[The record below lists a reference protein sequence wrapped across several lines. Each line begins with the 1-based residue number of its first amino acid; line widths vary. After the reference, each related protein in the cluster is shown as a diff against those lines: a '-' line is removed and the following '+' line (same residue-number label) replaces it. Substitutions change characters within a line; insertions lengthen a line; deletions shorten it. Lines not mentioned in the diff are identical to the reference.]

1 MVTRYEK
8 PISRH
13 AMSAVAAD
21 LRTRLFQSIAD
32 RFPSPAIEHSL
43 AMRRLWKTL
52 FYLTGPR
59 APFVMRTARYRLWV
73 DPLRRKDI
81 ARSIL
86 HRGCYEPIETAIVLA
101 RLKPGM
107 TVIDVGANIGHYA
120 MIAAAAI
127 GPEGRVVAFEPDAE
141 NHAALAAN
149 LALNGF
155 AQATAERLALGA
167 KPGEAIL
174 YRDQANRGGHSL
186 EAANVQKPGGEARV
200 TVTTLDAYVAELL
213 AGRRV
218 GFIKIDVQGSEAEV
232 LAGASAT
239 LANHGPELLVEFWPH
254 GIRARGAE
262 PMMLIERILGL
273 GYWMAVVDR
282 NHPGHV
288 RPLADADALR
298 RIDLSD
304 PQAYANLLFTK
315 DNAGR

>member
-1 MVTRYEK
+1 MTRYEG
-8 PISRH
+8 PTFHH
-13 AMSAVAAD
+13 AMTARAAD
-21 LRTRLFQSIAD
+21 PRTRLFQWVAD

-43 AMRRLWKTL
+43 TMRRLWKTL

-73 DPLRRKDI
+73 DPAKRKDI

-101 RLKPGM
+101 RLGPGM
-107 TVIDVGANIGHYA
+107 TVIDVGANVGHYA
-120 MIAAAAI
+120 MVAAAAV
-127 GPEGRVVAFEPDAE
+127 GPEGRVVAFEPDGE

-155 AQATAERLALGA
+155 TQAKAERLALGA
-167 KPGEAIL
+167 APGAAIL
-174 YRDQANRGGHSL
+174 YRDEANRGGHSL
-186 EAANVQKPGGEARV
+186 AAANVQKPGGEIRV
-200 TVTTLDAYVAELL
+200 AMTTLDAYGRENL

-218 GFIKIDVQGSEAEV
+218 GFVKIDVQGAEAEV
-232 LAGASAT
+232 LAGAADT
-239 LANHGPELLVEFWPH
+239 LARDGPNLLVEFWPH
-254 GIRARGAE
+254 GIRARGGE
-262 PMMLIERILGL
+262 PMELVERMLGL
-273 GYWMAVVDR
+273 GYRMAVIDR
-282 NHPGHV
+282 GHPGHV
-288 RPLADADALR
+288 RPLEDIDALR